1 MKKTNEHTGA
11 LWKAPP
17 TSKAKNTI
25 QRAVTSLLDGLA
37 PERALKRGEELPVPV
52 EAHRTPTGCVL
63 QAEKAALSVSWF
75 SGAGSDPVLGELRV
89 VVWRGI
95 VSRRGSPKRKEGATV
110 VTEIVLHPIEDPST
124 ERVWRATDEVEY
136 STADLIAFCTR
147 LLEQQ
152 VAKS

>member
-1 MKKTNEHTGA
+1 MKKTNEQTGV

-25 QRAVTSLLDGLA
+25 QRAVTSLLDDLA

-52 EAHRTPTGCVL
+52 EQNRTPTGCVL
-63 QAEKAALSVSWF
+63 QAEKAAVSVSWF

-95 VSRRGSPKRKEGATV
+95 VSGPGGSHPKEGATAAK
-110 VTEIVLHPIEDPST
+110 EQ
-124 ERVWRATDEVEY
+124 EV
-136 STADLIAFCTR
+136 
-147 LLEQQ
+147 
-152 VAKS
+152 

>member
-1 MKKTNEHTGA
+1 
-11 LWKAPP
+11 
-17 TSKAKNTI
+17 
-25 QRAVTSLLDGLA
+25 
-37 PERALKRGEELPVPV
+37 
-52 EAHRTPTGCVL
+52 
-63 QAEKAALSVSWF
+63 
-75 SGAGSDPVLGELRV
+75 V

-136 STADLIAFCTR
+136 STADLITFCTR